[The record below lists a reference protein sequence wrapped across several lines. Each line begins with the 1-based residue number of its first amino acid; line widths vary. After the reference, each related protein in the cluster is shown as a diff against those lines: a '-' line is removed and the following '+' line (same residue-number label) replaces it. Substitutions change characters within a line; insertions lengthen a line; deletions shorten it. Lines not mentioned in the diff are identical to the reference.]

1 MSVEVVLQSTD
12 LLGMKVKILNYL
24 DYMLIKHGDC
34 YLALITLLAVFCSS
48 SQYRFHVCLQDVF

>member
-24 DYMLIKHGDC
+24 DYMLIKHGDSV
-34 YLALITLLAVFCSS
+34 I
-48 SQYRFHVCLQDVF
+48 